1 MTTRFRAFRAVLGLA
16 AGLAVASGSSVA
28 ALAQDA
34 AKPDYPKQVIKLVV
48 PTPPGGMADLLGRV
62 ISQKIS
68 ENTKATVIVENKTG
82 AAGLIAADMV
92 AKSPPDG
99 YTIFLTYHA
108 TASILHLITAKMTY
122 DPVKDFVPITYVAIA
137 PNVLIINP
145 DIPAKTVAELVAY
158 GKANPGKLSYASQG
172 KGTTGHLGG
181 EMFAQATGLQLTHV
195 PYRGAAP
202 ALQDVIGGQVSMMF
216 DIVPLAR
223 EHIKSGKVRALA
235 VTSAERVAALPD
247 VPTTAEAGIP
257 SVQGG
262 AWWGLVAPA
271 GTPRPI
277 VDWLNAE
284 TRKAFDSKEVRERL
298 TEQGL
303 IFVLGTPE
311 QLAEHQKKETERWG
325 AVIEKAGIKPE

>member
-1 MTTRFRAFRAVLGLA
+1 MTTRFRGLR
-16 AGLAVASGSSVA
+16 LAA
-28 ALAQDA
+28 ALAA
-34 AKPDYPKQVIKLVV
+34 AVLLVAASPRPGAAQDYPNRVIKLVV

-62 ISQKIS
+62 IAQRIQ

-108 TASILHLITAKMTY
+108 TASILHLITAKMSY

-145 DIPAKTVAELVAY
+145 EVPAKTVPELVAY
-158 GKANPGKLSYASQG
+158 AKANPGKLTFASQG

-181 EMFAQATGLQLTHV
+181 EMFKQAAGIEITHV

-202 ALQDVIGGQVSMMF
+202 ALQDVIGGQVTMMF

-223 EHIKSGKVRALA
+223 EHIASGKVRALA
-235 VTSAERVAALPD
+235 VTSAERVAALPN
-247 VPTTAEAGIP
+247 VPTTTEVGMP
-257 SVQGG
+257 QVQGG

-271 GTPRPI
+271 GTPKPI
-277 VDWLNAE
+277 IDWLNTE
-284 TRKAFDSKEVRERL
+284 TRKAFDSKEVRDRL

-303 IFVLGTPE
+303 TFFLGTPE